1 MGTRPSKEWALYL
14 CLVAIA
20 SCASPQREAD
30 EVRAIVIPME
40 IVNRTPVVVVKVGEE
55 EVPLQLDLGSGTTLT
70 LFPQVFDRID
80 AQPTGEVHMSMGIE
94 GVAMENPVFTV
105 PLAMLGEAVFEDLEV
120 RRDDHSEQ
128 HRAETIAYRGTYGRV
143 GRGLFDEGK
152 LVVDYQNELLTIL
165 PTNAAVE
172 DQRACS
178 GVEIPLEIDKESL
191 GLTTKVN
198 TDIGELYA
206 VWDTGARGNIML
218 KKTTDAAGL
227 SLEAR
232 DTFQTETFA
241 MNGHDF
247 GPVRM
252 NVWDIP
258 VLPPDLH
265 TLLGYWFFADKIVC
279 VDFPGKRLL
288 IRTATKPPQAG
299 R

>member
-1 MGTRPSKEWALYL
+1 MKESVL
-14 CLVAIA
+14 LVPLMVLAITA
-20 SCASPQREAD
+20 CAPTPREKNQTQ
-30 EVRAIVIPME
+30 AIYVPMK
-40 IVNRTPVVVVKVGEE
+40 IVNRTPVVVVEIGEE

-80 AQPTGEVHMSMGIE
+80 AQPTGETHMSMGIE
-94 GVAMENPVFTV
+94 GVAMENPVYTI
-105 PLAMLGEAVFEDLEV
+105 PIATLGDATFQDLEI

-128 HRAETIAYRGTYGRV
+128 HRRETIEYRGTYGRV
-143 GRGLFDEGK
+143 GRGLFYEGK
-152 LVVDYQNELLTIL
+152 LIVDYRNEQLTII
-165 PTNAAVE
+165 PNDAT
-172 DQRACS
+172 DDHQKACT
-178 GVEIPLEIDKESL
+178 GVEIPLEADKESL

-206 VWDTGARGNIML
+206 VWDTGARGNIMR

-227 SLEAR
+227 SLDAR
-232 DTFQTETFA
+232 DKYQTEAFE
-241 MNGHDF
+241 MSGHEF

-265 TLLGYWFFADKIVC
+265 TILGYWFFADKIVC

-288 IRTATKPPQAG
+288 IQRAPD
-299 R
+299 